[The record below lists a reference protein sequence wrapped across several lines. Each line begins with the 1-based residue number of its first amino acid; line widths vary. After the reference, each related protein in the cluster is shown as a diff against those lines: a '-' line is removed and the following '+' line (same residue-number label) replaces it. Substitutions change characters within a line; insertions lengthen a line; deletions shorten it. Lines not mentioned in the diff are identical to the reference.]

1 MTAAVGTALKEVL
14 CGRLPAV
21 LQCPDLHRSMGFY
34 AGRWGFG
41 VAQSIPGVMAVLV
54 RESVTVQLL
63 QRRADES
70 PQPLACRLLV
80 DCMDQWWMQLYS
92 APGQTP
98 HQLVEQRW
106 GTEWAISDCD
116 GNRLLLV
123 QSAPHLARRQ
133 VQRQVLR

>member
-1 MTAAVGTALKEVL
+1 MSATVNASLQEVL

-21 LQCPDLHRSMGFY
+21 LPCPDLYRSMGFY
-34 AGRWGFG
+34 SGRWGFD

-54 RESVTVQLL
+54 RESVAVQLL
-63 QRRADES
+63 QMRSDEA

-80 DCMDQWWMQLYS
+80 DCIDAWWMQLYS

-133 VQRQVLR
+133 VLR

>member
-1 MTAAVGTALKEVL
+1 MTAAVSCPLKEVL

-21 LQCPDLHRSMGFY
+21 LRCPDLNRTVGFY
-34 AGRWGFG
+34 ARRWGFG
-41 VAQSIPGVMAVLV
+41 VVQSIPGVMAVLV

-63 QRRADES
+63 QSHCDET
-70 PQPLACRLLV
+70 PQALACRLLV
-80 DCMDQWWMQLYS
+80 DCIDQWWMQLYS

-98 HQLVEQRW
+98 HQLIEQRW

-116 GNRLLLV
+116 GNLLLLV

-133 VQRQVLR
+133 VLR